1 MLVSAFLLLSL
12 KNGKSVIDRI
22 IYTST
27 KKSLLSTSFLCLW
40 FKMAKLSIQQN
51 VAQIIGEISSKVK
64 PRLSQAADLGAVW
77 GLSPHW
83 MRGKERQD
91 DLGPGNSLSF
101 SSSESQGIWMR
112 TSARVK
118 PWFSWR
124 WGHCCYSSSLQDKTH
139 GMNSHIGSAK
149 NHLEETHSC
158 PRARSKCESLNLLT
172 TTKPGRFCFS
182 LSAESRL
189 NERRNLKAFRRQI
202 QRVCYREFISS
213 ALLWLWCSSHWP
225 I

>member
-1 MLVSAFLLLSL
+1 MGRL
-12 KNGKSVIDRI
+12 
-22 IYTST
+22 IYTNT

-40 FKMAKLSIQQN
+40 FQMAKLSTQQN
-51 VAQIIGEISSKVK
+51 VAQILGEITSNVK
-64 PRLSQAADLGAVW
+64 PSLSQAADLGAIW
-77 GLSPHW
+77 ILSPHW
-83 MRGKERQD
+83 MPGKERQD

-118 PWFSWR
+118 LWFSWR
-124 WGHCCYSSSLQDKTH
+124 GGYCCYSSSLQDKTH
-139 GMNSHIGSAK
+139 GMSSHISSAK
-149 NHLEETHSC
+149 NHLEETHNC

-182 LSAESRL
+182 LSAESQL
-189 NERRNLKAFRRQI
+189 NERRKLKAFRGRI
-202 QRVCYREFISS
+202 QLATESLF
-213 ALLWLWCSSHWP
+213 LLPYYGCDVILTDLFRN

>member
-1 MLVSAFLLLSL
+1 M
-12 KNGKSVIDRI
+12 DRI

-40 FKMAKLSIQQN
+40 FKMAKLSIQQS

-83 MRGKERQD
+83 MLGKERQD

-139 GMNSHIGSAK
+139 GMNTTSAV
-149 NHLEETHSC
+149 
-158 PRARSKCESLNLLT
+158 PRT
-172 TTKPGRFCFS
+172 TWKRPTVVPGPGRS
-182 LSAESRL
+182 
-189 NERRNLKAFRRQI
+189 
-202 QRVCYREFISS
+202 V
-213 ALLWLWCSSHWP
+213 SHWTCWP
-225 I
+225 LQNQDDFVFHSQLNHS